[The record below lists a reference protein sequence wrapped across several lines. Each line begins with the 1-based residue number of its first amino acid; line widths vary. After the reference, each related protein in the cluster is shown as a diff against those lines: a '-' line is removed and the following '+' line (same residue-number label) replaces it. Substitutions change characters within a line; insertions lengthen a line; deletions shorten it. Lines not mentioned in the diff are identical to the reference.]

1 MPTHE
6 GPRTVADHLAEVL
19 ALVAAL
25 PPVSVPLDDALGLV
39 LAQDVTAPEALPRFA
54 NSAMDGYAVRA
65 HDVAG
70 ASVEHPVTLPVVLDL
85 PAGADAQTA
94 IAPGTAA
101 RIMTG
106 APVPPGADAI
116 VPVEATDAGVQT
128 VVITAPATLGAHVR
142 RAGEDVAAG
151 AVVLAAG
158 EELTP
163 YRIAA
168 IASVGRAEVLA
179 HRRPR
184 VLLMSTGSELVV
196 PGEAMRHGQI
206 PDSNSY
212 LLAAAARAAGASVV
226 RLGAVPD
233 DADALRAALGADRP
247 EVDLVITS
255 GGVSQ
260 GAYDVVKEVLIG
272 LPQMRFVP
280 VAMQPGKPQGLGRL
294 EDGTPVLALPGNP
307 VSAFVSFEAFGRPAL
322 LALRGLTGAAL
333 HRPRVRA
340 RVTEGWSSPRGREQH
355 IPVVLTEGEHGL
367 EARPAANRGSGSHLV
382 ASLAL
387 ADGLAIVPRDVTAV
401 GVGDEVAVV
410 RIAP

>member
-6 GPRTVADHLAEVL
+6 GPRTVAEHLAEVL
-19 ALVAAL
+19 ALVSPL
-25 PPVSVPLDDALGLV
+25 PAVTTPIDEALGLV
-39 LAQDVTAPEALPRFA
+39 LAEDVTAPEALPRFA

-70 ASVEHPVTLPVVLDL
+70 ASPEHPVVLPVVVDL
-85 PAGADAQTA
+85 PAGAESLTA
-94 IAPGTAA
+94 VTPGVAA

-116 VPVEATDAGVQT
+116 VPVERTDAGVRAVT
-128 VVITAPATLGAHVR
+128 VFAPAAPGAHVR
-142 RAGEDVAAG
+142 RAGEDVAQGDLVLGAG
-151 AVVLAAG
+151 Q
-158 EELTP
+158 ELTP

-168 IASVGRAEVLA
+168 IAAVGRPAVRA

-184 VLLMSTGSELVV
+184 VLVMSTGSELVV
-196 PGEAMRHGQI
+196 PGEPLRHGQI

-233 DADALRAALGADRP
+233 DPDALRAALSSRAD
-247 EVDLVITS
+247 VDLVLTS

-260 GAYDVVKEVLIG
+260 GAYDVVKEALIG
-272 LPQMRFVP
+272 LPEMRFVP

-294 EDGTPVLALPGNP
+294 DDGTPVLALPGNP
-307 VSAFVSFEAFGRPAL
+307 VSAFVSFEAFVRPAL
-322 LALRGLTGAAL
+322 LALRGLRGAAL
-333 HRPRVRA
+333 HRPRLLARA
-340 RVTEGWSSPRGREQH
+340 IEGWTSPAGREQH
-355 IPVVLTEGEHGL
+355 IPVVLTQGEGGL
-367 EARPAANRGSGSHLV
+367 EVRPAAVRGSGSHLV
-382 ASLAL
+382 ASLAV
-387 ADGLAIVPRDVTAV
+387 ADGLAIVPREVGAVAV
-401 GVGDEVAVV
+401 GDDVAVV